1 MAFNNPFNKKK
12 DESSKISSE
21 ESIDSTL
28 AESEPKE
35 EDVLEDLPNVEKPQ
49 STLPKNPTYSP
60 PSQTDDRAFDQLF
73 NESDDEEDELRKAKE
88 VSGFGSS
95 YQTENSDPILEMI
108 RRNVKELRQKYPT
121 GGVKA
126 SRYITTEVL
135 LKASSTYFDK
145 YLEDVARGVD
155 FVRTELADRGISE
168 TVKIAQD
175 NPTDDILQDKSF
187 YSVHSLASEF
197 MSKLFWRDE
206 HRSIVLALICN
217 EIVGFGRLEPLWRD
231 RSIDEIMCNG
241 PKDVQIEIRGEIIKV
256 PACYFD
262 NQKHLMDLINR
273 LYGAIGKTVTLTTP
287 LVKGRLH
294 DKSRMFAVHETLA
307 PDGPNFSIRRH
318 PEAYWTPKDLVERG
332 SSSEEMMA
340 YIGNLIYKGTTAVVV
355 GGTHSGKTSL
365 LNAVTGFYKPNVR
378 ILTLEDNIEM
388 KPNPKKF
395 LAAAMECRP
404 AAVDRSS
411 DRGVTMRDLVKSSLQ
426 LRPDVIIVGEVTD
439 DAAFDLCQAL
449 NTGHAGAST
458 IHANS
463 ASEAIPRI
471 ASLITQ
477 SGMANLDS
485 SLDLIAS
492 AFDIVIVTKH
502 FPIDGSRRI
511 VSVDEISYQP
521 IEVNGRLTLKT
532 YPLWKFVDQ
541 GLDSNGMVTGYWEQ
555 VGDISKE
562 RRERKILDIEEDLS
576 WEALKE
582 LSSIPGQE

>member
-12 DESSKISSE
+12 DESSKINDE

-35 EDVLEDLPNVEKPQ
+35 EDVLEDLPNVEKHQP
-49 STLPKNPTYSP
+49 TLPKNPTYSA

-88 VSGFGSS
+88 VSGFGNS

-145 YLEDVARGVD
+145 YLEDVALGVD

-168 TVKIAQD
+168 TVKTAQD

-197 MSKLFWRDE
+197 MSKRLWRDE

-273 LYGAIGKTVTLTTP
+273 LYGAIGKTVTMTTP

-340 YIGNLIYKGTTAVVV
+340 YIGNLIYKGTAAVVV

-562 RRERKILDIEEDLS
+562 RRERKILDIEKDLS

>member
-12 DESSKISSE
+12 DESFKINSE

-28 AESEPKE
+28 EESEPKE

-175 NPTDDILQDKSF
+175 NPTDDFLQDKSF

-197 MSKLFWRDE
+197 MSRSLWRDE

-395 LAAAMECRP
+395 FAAAMECRP